1 MSAVL
6 NNKDLGNRIRKIRK
20 EKYLTQ
26 FTLAEEIGVLPN
38 FLGDVERGVKSPSLE
53 TIVCIANVL
62 DVSLDF
68 LLFDSLKHTGIEENQ
83 DIYLT
88 DKQVNILKGVVKT
101 IKDAF
106 VD

>member
-6 NNKDLGNRIRKIRK
+6 NKKDLGNRIRKIRK
-20 EKYLTQ
+20 EKYMTQ
-26 FTLAEEIGVLPN
+26 FTLAEEIGVSPN

-68 LLFDSLKHTGIEENQ
+68 LLFDSLNHTGIKENN
-83 DIYLT
+83 DMYLNY
-88 DKQVNILKGVVKT
+88 KQMNILKGVVKT

>member
-20 EKYLTQ
+20 EKYMTQ
-26 FTLAEEIGVLPN
+26 FTLAEEIGVSPN

-68 LLFDSLKHTGIEENQ
+68 LLFDSLKHTGIEESQ
-83 DIYLT
+83 DMYLT
-88 DKQVNILKGVVKT
+88 DKQMNILKGVVRT

>member
-20 EKYLTQ
+20 EKYMTQ
-26 FTLAEEIGVLPN
+26 FTLAEEIGVSPN

-68 LLFDSLKHTGIEENQ
+68 LLFDSLNHTGIKENN
-83 DIYLT
+83 DMYLT
-88 DKQVNILKGVVKT
+88 DKQMNILKGVVKT
-101 IKDAF
+101 T
-106 VD
+106 V

>member
-20 EKYLTQ
+20 EKYMTQ
-26 FTLAEEIGVLPN
+26 FTLAEEIGVSPN
-38 FLGDVERGVKSPSLE
+38 FLGDVERGDKSPSLE

-68 LLFDSLKHTGIEENQ
+68 LLFDSLNHTGIKENN
-83 DIYLT
+83 DMYLT
-88 DKQVNILKGVVKT
+88 DKQMNILKGVVKT

>member
-20 EKYLTQ
+20 EKYMTQ
-26 FTLAEEIGVLPN
+26 FTLAEEIGVSPN

-68 LLFDSLKHTGIEENQ
+68 LLFDSLKHTDIEESQ
-83 DIYLT
+83 DMYLT
-88 DKQVNILKGVVKT
+88 DKQMNILKGVVRT

>member
-6 NNKDLGNRIRKIRK
+6 NNRDLGNRIRKIRK

-26 FTLAEEIGVLPN
+26 FALAEEVGISPN

-53 TIVCIANVL
+53 TMVCIANVL
-62 DVSLDF
+62 DVSLDY
-68 LLFDSLKHTGIEENQ
+68 LLFESLKHTDIAEDNN
-83 DIYLT
+83 IYLT
-88 DKQVNILKGVVKT
+88 DKQINILKGVVKT
-101 IKDAF
+101 IKDSF

>member
-1 MSAVL
+1 MSAVI
-6 NNKDLGNRIRKIRK
+6 NNKDLGNRIRRIRK

-26 FTLAEEIGVLPN
+26 FALAEEVGVSPN

-53 TIVCIANVL
+53 TMVCLANVL
-62 DVSLDF
+62 DVSLDY
-68 LLFDSLKHTGIEENQ
+68 LLFESLKHTSVAENN

-88 DKQVNILKGVVKT
+88 DKQLAILKGVVRT
-101 IKDAF
+101 IKDTF

>member
-1 MSAVL
+1 MSAVV

-26 FTLAEEIGVLPN
+26 FALAEEIGVSPN

-53 TIVCIANVL
+53 TIVCLANVL
-62 DVSLDF
+62 DVSLDY
-68 LLFDSLKHTGIEENQ
+68 LLFESLKHTSVAEAS

-88 DKQVNILKGVVKT
+88 DKQLNILKGVVKT
-101 IKDAF
+101 IKDTF
-106 VD
+106 ID

>member
-1 MSAVL
+1 MSAVV

-26 FTLAEEIGVLPN
+26 FALAEEIGVSPN

-68 LLFDSLKHTGIEENQ
+68 LLFESLKHTSVAEAS

-88 DKQVNILKGVVKT
+88 DKQLSILKGVVKT
-101 IKDAF
+101 IKDTF

>member
-20 EKYLTQ
+20 EKYMTQ
-26 FTLAEEIGVLPN
+26 FTLAEEIGVSPN

-68 LLFDSLKHTGIEENQ
+68 LLFDSLNHTGIKENS
-83 DIYLT
+83 DMYLT
-88 DKQVNILKGVVKT
+88 DKQMNILKGVVKT

>member
-20 EKYLTQ
+20 EKYMTQ
-26 FTLAEEIGVLPN
+26 FTLAEEIGVSPN

-68 LLFDSLKHTGIEENQ
+68 LLFDSLNHTGIKENN
-83 DIYLT
+83 DMYLT
-88 DKQVNILKGVVKT
+88 DKQMNILKCVVKT

>member
-20 EKYLTQ
+20 EKYMTQ
-26 FTLAEEIGVLPN
+26 FTLAEEIGVSPN

-53 TIVCIANVL
+53 TIVCIAHVL

-68 LLFDSLKHTGIEENQ
+68 LLFDSLNHTGIKENS
-83 DIYLT
+83 DMYLT
-88 DKQVNILKGVVKT
+88 DKQMNILKGVVKT

>member
-1 MSAVL
+1 M
-6 NNKDLGNRIRKIRK
+6 
-20 EKYLTQ
+20 TQ
-26 FTLAEEIGVLPN
+26 FTLAEEIGVSPN

-68 LLFDSLKHTGIEENQ
+68 LLFDSLNHTGIKENS
-83 DIYLT
+83 DMYLT
-88 DKQVNILKGVVKT
+88 DKQMNILKGVVKT

>member
-26 FTLAEEIGVLPN
+26 FTLAEEIGVSPN

-68 LLFDSLKHTGIEENQ
+68 LLFDSLKRTGIEENQ